1 MDISKLNAPYQI
13 TEIDPWLAPH
23 AGDIELRM
31 NRFKEK
37 RYQLVGEAGTLT
49 DFANG
54 HLYFG
59 FHRTADGWVFR
70 EWLPGAD
77 EVHLFGEF
85 NGWDRESHPLE
96 RGENGVW
103 EISLQGKDAL
113 KNGQY
118 IKLWIRRGNDSFARC
133 PAYSLKM
140 QMDEETKTLCT
151 QVWVPEEAFE
161 WTDAAFMAQMPGAPL
176 IYEAHVGMSQD
187 KEGVGTYREF
197 ADNVLPRVR
206 DLGYNTI
213 QLMAIQEHPY
223 YGSFGYQVSNFY
235 AASSWFGKPEDL
247 KYLVNKAHSMGIRV
261 LLDLVHSHAVKN
273 TAEGINMFDGTV
285 WQFFHDGEKGEHPA
299 WGTKCF
305 DYGKTGV
312 LHFLLSNLKFW
323 MTELRGYRCCGGV

>member
-1 MDISKLNAPYQI
+1 MDISRLNAPYQI

-37 RYQLVGEAGTLT
+37 RYQLVGEAGKLT

-59 FHRTADGWVFR
+59 FHRTPDGWVFR

-77 EVHLFGEF
+77 EVFLFGDF
-85 NGWDRESHPLE
+85 NEWDKESYPLE

-103 EISLQGKDAL
+103 EISLKGKDAL
-113 KNGQY
+113 KDGQFV
-118 IKLWIRRGNDSFARC
+118 KLWIRRGDGWFARC
-133 PAYSLKM
+133 PAYSLKLE
-140 QMDEETKTLCT
+140 MDEETKTLCT
-151 QVWVPEEAFE
+151 QVWDPEEKFE
-161 WTDAAFMAQMPGAPL
+161 WTDAGFIAQMPSAPL

-187 KEGVGTYREF
+187 KEGIGTYREF

-223 YGSFGYQVSNFY
+223 YGSWI
-235 AASSWFGKPEDL
+235 AISW
-247 KYLVNKAHSMGIRV
+247 MV
-261 LLDLVHSHAVKN
+261 LYPRSR
-273 TAEGINMFDGTV
+273 TRGST
-285 WQFFHDGEKGEHPA
+285 
-299 WGTKCF
+299 
-305 DYGKTGV
+305 
-312 LHFLLSNLKFW
+312 LSANS
-323 MTELRGYRCCGGV
+323 R